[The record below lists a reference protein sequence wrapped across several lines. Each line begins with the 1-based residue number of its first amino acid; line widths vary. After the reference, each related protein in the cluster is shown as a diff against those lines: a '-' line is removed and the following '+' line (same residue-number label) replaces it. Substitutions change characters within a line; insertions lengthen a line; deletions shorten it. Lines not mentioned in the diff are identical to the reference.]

1 MCPWTGHPAQG
12 LSVLTREGKA
22 VAAEM
27 ETESTSSA
35 HAAPSTEQP
44 QAQDQPLLPSGF
56 ITCCRGRER
65 AGRGNAVT
73 P

>member
-1 MCPWTGHPAQG
+1 MRPWTGQGAQG
-12 LSVLTREGKA
+12 LSVLTCEGEA

-27 ETESTSSA
+27 ETESTLSA
-35 HAAPSTEQP
+35 CAAPGTEQP
-44 QAQDQPLLPSGF
+44 QARDQPLLPSGF
-56 ITCCRGRER
+56 LTRCRGRER